1 MQQTL
6 NFKGWMAANRVKIS
20 DIAALLGVSYQS
32 AYMKVNGKG
41 NFTLSQI
48 SKICQRYNISADIFL
63 PQELRYSNKGN
74 VDDEMAD

>member
-1 MQQTL
+1 MQQVL

-20 DIAALLGVSYQS
+20 DIAELLEVSYQS

-48 SKICQRYNISADIFL
+48 SKICQRYGISADIFL
-63 PQELRYSNKGN
+63 PQELQYGN
-74 VDDEMAD
+74 NGDADEMVD